1 MRFPRWGKI
10 MGPVFRYFIRSTAT
24 TVSLLLAFT
33 TCANAQQCQPP
44 GCPAYSN
51 LNYALPTN
59 TNVAV
64 QFPQGLP
71 FPIFVA
77 LDNAI
82 NRVNGQATANGSG
95 TTFSVVYG
103 PSSGPTINLT
113 IDQTS
118 TASVGPCGAGNLGC
132 LQPPST
138 GVIQSANIYIGLA
151 IQDAA
156 GNPWFNESIST
167 VNYLE
172 AITFVMMHELYHGL
186 GNGDTAS
193 RNSINSPVLG
203 VNNSGLPAQVSPC
216 DNQGVVLARNNRNG
230 GRTCT
235 AP

>member
-10 MGPVFRYFIRSTAT
+10 MVPVVRDCLRNIATAA
-24 TVSLLLAFT
+24 SLLLAFVT
-33 TCANAQQCQPP
+33 DASAQQCQPP

-64 QFPQGLP
+64 QFPSGLP
-71 FPIFVA
+71 YPIFVA

-82 NRVNGQATANGSG
+82 NRVNDQATANGSG

-103 PSSGPTINLT
+103 PSNGPTIDLT

-132 LQPPST
+132 LQAPST
-138 GVIQSANIYIGLA
+138 GVIQSASIYIGLA

-172 AITFVMMHELYHGL
+172 AITFVMMHELYHAL
-186 GNGDTAS
+186 GNGDTTS
-193 RNSINSPVLG
+193 PNSINSQFVG